1 MPSVFT
7 VLRALACG
15 ATNAPIVADGRV
27 SIAPRSPP
35 SFQREFQI
43 AFDFDNAVAVD
54 VMFML

>member
-7 VLRALACG
+7 ALRALACG
-15 ATNAPIVADGRV
+15 ATNAPIVADGGV
-27 SIAPRSPP
+27 FIAPRSAS

-43 AFDFDNAVAVD
+43 AFDSANAVAVD